1 VCRVSGIYGLIP
13 STAAEMGW
21 PWIAVDAA
29 SLSFSF
35 VSVRLPLN
43 RPRVGRSCPQHP
55 PALLPAWVQRASTGS
70 EPRGFRRDQLQ
81 SSQRCSVC
89 PPLSLSL
96 SLWSLQSREPPL
108 CLSVCPRKACG
119 RLSPVSQTRFKCSPR
134 LKCMFEL
141 FVLNKS
147 NLH

>member
-1 VCRVSGIYGLIP
+1 MQQVCRSHLCPSDCLSIGRELAGVAHSTRLLCCQRGYSGHPQGASQEDSDGI
-13 STAAEMGW
+13 SCSHHNAAQC
-21 PWIAVDAA
+21 A
-29 SLSFSF
+29 
-35 VSVRLPLN
+35 
-43 RPRVGRSCPQHP
+43 
-55 PALLPAWVQRASTGS
+55 
-70 EPRGFRRDQLQ
+70 
-81 SSQRCSVC
+81 
-89 PPLSLSL
+89 PLSLSL

-147 NLH
+147 NLHWYTVKYVRALVLSQDAHQ